1 MKEIFE
7 KLGLGGWDILFHAVN
22 LVILIVALYFL
33 LFKPVKKIIAGHR
46 QKLDEIYKENRRM
59 HEETEELKNSYDE
72 MKQNALAESA
82 RISEKAARRSGEIIE
97 EAQRKADA
105 IVENA
110 QKEAV
115 AERHRIKNELH
126 DSVGHIAVEIAG
138 KILEREVSEE
148 DNRRIIDESLS
159 EWEK

>member
-59 HEETEELKNSYDE
+59 HEETEELKNS
-72 MKQNALAESA
+72 
-82 RISEKAARRSGEIIE
+82 
-97 EAQRKADA
+97 
-105 IVENA
+105 
-110 QKEAV
+110 
-115 AERHRIKNELH
+115 
-126 DSVGHIAVEIAG
+126 
-138 KILEREVSEE
+138 
-148 DNRRIIDESLS
+148 
-159 EWEK
+159 